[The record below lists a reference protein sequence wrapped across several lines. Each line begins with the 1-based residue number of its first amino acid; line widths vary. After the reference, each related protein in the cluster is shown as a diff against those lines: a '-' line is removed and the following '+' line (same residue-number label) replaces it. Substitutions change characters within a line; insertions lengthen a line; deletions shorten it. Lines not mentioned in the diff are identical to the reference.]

1 MNEFTV
7 IQRLLWFASFLA
19 GLSSY
24 VHLAWANRRRI
35 PVPIGHRFLPAQ
47 PETRAATA
55 VFLSAGHAGKSAG
68 NEHDILGGGALR
80 QPDGQIR
87 AATKDRLS
95 VLGDWLAPIIVCF
108 LVITM
113 SLAIVGFLLG
123 ER

>member
-7 IQRLLWFASFLA
+7 IQRLVGLASFLA

-24 VHLAWANRRRI
+24 VYLVWGSRRLI
-35 PVPIGHRFLPAQ
+35 AEMPGHRFLPAG
-47 PETRAATA
+47 PEILAGTPFFFSA
-55 VFLSAGHAGKSAG
+55 VHSGKP
-68 NEHDILGGGALR
+68 DDMLGGGAMRKL
-80 QPDGQIR
+80 DGQGR

>member
-7 IQRLLWFASFLA
+7 IQRLVWLASFLA

-24 VHLAWANRRRI
+24 VHMAWATRRLI
-35 PVPIGHRFLPAQ
+35 PVMLGQRFLPAR
-47 PETRAATA
+47 PEVLPKTSF
-55 VFLSAGHAGKSAG
+55 FLSALHSGKQ
-68 NEHDILGGGALR
+68 NDMLGGGGLQR
-80 QPDGQIR
+80 PDGQGR
-87 AATKDRLS
+87 ASTKDRLS
-95 VLGDWLAPIIVCF
+95 ILGDWLAPIIVCF

>member
-7 IQRLLWFASFLA
+7 IQRVLWFASFLA

-24 VHLAWANRRRI
+24 VQVALANRRRI
-35 PVPIGHRFLPAQ
+35 PVPIGQRFLPPQ
-47 PETRAATA
+47 PESRAVTA
-55 VFLSAGHAGKSAG
+55 FFLSAVHAG
-68 NEHDILGGGALR
+68 NEHDMPGGGALR
-80 QPDGQIR
+80 KPDGQGR